1 MKFVPGNQLWQLR
14 EKHGRDYL
22 FKTPEA
28 LWEAAC
34 GYFQWCDEHPVIKV
48 VKGHRSLPVLA
59 LPKLRAYTLHGLYVY
74 LGCGNKYFSHFE
86 SRLAGKTD
94 AVSEEYLRVISLIRD
109 VIYEQKFTAAAAGE
123 LNPGLIAR
131 ELSPAY
137 KGDIAAKN
145 GSTQVEEKMEQ
156 VLIGWGGQ
164 KIPVWVMAKSE
175 PPGPTR

>member
-1 MKFVPGNQLWQLR
+1 MKFEPGNQLWQLR

-48 VKGHRSLPVLA
+48 VRGHRSLPVLA

-74 LGCGNKYFSHFE
+74 LGCGHKYFNHFE
-86 SRLAGKTD
+86 AQLAGKTD
-94 AVSEEYLRVISLIRD
+94 EVSEEYLRIISLIRN

-123 LNPGLIAR
+123 LNPSLIAR
-131 ELSPAY
+131 ELSLAY
-137 KGDIAAKN
+137 KGEAALEGN
-145 GSTQVEEKMEQ
+145 AAHVEPKKEQ
-156 VLIGWGGQ
+156 QYVQWGDHRL
-164 KIPVWVMAKSE
+164 PV
-175 PPGPTR
+175 